1 MCEHRLMSTQLSV
14 ADFPLTSKLTPANR
28 PIGEITTLEWIV
40 VTINTATKSRTILNP
55 EFESLKY
62 TLGRM
67 VDNIRFFGKEKS
79 QADLNVEAVL
89 SWAYRLDLNLEF
101 YSPMHAAGKIKIIDK
116 WMKRN
121 SNTPD
126 AILFREFVSEIA
138 QLSEA
143 VTNLKPL
150 VVKRQPKAADDPT
163 KTYIAPMAKKEAGR
177 KVIAV
182 LTTLTNEIKAEFVAA
197 VKRELVSDVTRAF
210 ELRED
215 HKAYREFCMYN
226 PHMNTLTWKCF
237 EKTPQGMPVAW
248 KETWEAELDK
258 EAFDAGEFMQ
268 QQFLCKNAK
277 KLAKIVELKDNLTE
291 CQQIGKPFVQAGG
304 IRGEMALMFA
314 DGAAFNVHNTVKW
327 NRSVHGKMFN
337 QFPTTFHNVTIP
349 GGAALDN
356 PSEKRMIEVFA
367 IAK

>member
-1 MCEHRLMSTQLSV
+1 MSTQLTI
-14 ADFPLTSKLTPANR
+14 ADFPILSKLSPANK
-28 PIGEITTLEWIV
+28 PIGNEPTLSLIIRI
-40 VTINTATKSRTILNP
+40 INTAMINGQIPNP
-55 EFESLKY
+55 EFESLKFH
-62 TLGRM
+62 LGRM

-79 QADLNVEAVL
+79 QADLNLEAIL

-126 AILFREFVSEIA
+126 AIMFREFVSEIA
-138 QLSEA
+138 RLSEA
-143 VTNLKPL
+143 VVALKA
-150 VVKRQPKAADDPT
+150 VAVKRQPKAADDPT
-163 KTYIAPMAKKEAGR
+163 KAYIAPMAKKEAGR

-182 LTTLTNEIKAEFVAA
+182 LTALTNEIKAEFVAA
-197 VKRELVSDVTRAF
+197 VKRELVNDVTRAF

-215 HKAYREFCMYN
+215 HKAYREFCIYN
-226 PHMNTLTWKCF
+226 PHINTLSWKCF
-237 EKTPQGMPVAW
+237 EKNKQGMPVAW

-268 QQFLCKNAK
+268 QQFLFKNAK
-277 KLAKIVELKDNLTE
+277 KLAKIVELKDNMTE

-304 IRGEMALMFA
+304 IRGEMFLMFA
-314 DGAAFNVHNTVKW
+314 DGASFNVHNTVKW

-337 QFPTTFHNVTIP
+337 QFPTTFHNVTMP
-349 GGAALDN
+349 GGVPMSN
-356 PSEKRMIEVFA
+356 PSEKRMIEVFTSG
-367 IAK
+367 K